1 MLIPGHIGFTFG
13 AYYFLSKFNDKIT
26 LNLHNLCVVAFV
38 ALIPDIGDKSL
49 HLLFPLYPD
58 HAIFHSMF
66 LYSTAGLVFIAL
78 KKPKSL
84 FVVGILFFHSVLD
97 LVNNGPGLLIY
108 PLTGFFDRVHHY
120 PPVGTKILERLPEM
134 FSMTDFT
141 GHYLLFEI
149 PGLIL
154 IVMVSWIA
162 MRRKIQVQT
171 MGTTETKTITSF
183 GRLPEI
189 EKNSRQ

>member
-1 MLIPGHIGFTFG
+1 MLIPGHVGFTFG
-13 AYYFLSKFNDKIT
+13 VYYLFSKFNDKVT
-26 LNLHNLCVVAFV
+26 LNLRNLCVVAFI

-66 LYSTAGLVFIAL
+66 LFTMTGLFFIAF
-78 KKPKSL
+78 KKQKAL

-108 PLTGFFDRVHHY
+108 PLAGFVDRIHHY
-120 PPVGTKILERLPEM
+120 PPVGTKILQRLPEM

-149 PGLIL
+149 PGLVLIL
-154 IVMVSWIA
+154 VVSWMA
-162 MRRKIQVQT
+162 RMK
-171 MGTTETKTITSF
+171 
-183 GRLPEI
+183 RLR
-189 EKNSRQ
+189 NF

>member
-13 AYYFLSKFNDKIT
+13 AYYILSRSTDKVT
-26 LNLHNLCVVAFV
+26 LSLHNLCVVAFI

-66 LYSTAGLVFIAL
+66 LYTATGLFFIAY
-78 KKPKSL
+78 KKPKAL

-108 PLTGFFDRVHHY
+108 PLTGLVDRVHHY
-120 PPVGTKILERLPEM
+120 PPVGTKILQRLPEM
-134 FSMTDFT
+134 FSLTDFT

-154 IVMVSWIA
+154 IVVVSWIA
-162 MRRKIQVQT
+162 GRRKIQVQT
-171 MGTTETKTITSF
+171 MENMETKTITKS
-183 GRLPEI
+183 
-189 EKNSRQ
+189 